1 MDIISKVERPRV
13 VGPLIGGWLGS
24 SGNELLPFQVS
35 TCLFDY
41 NYLLP
46 DKGSIRCYYL
56 YG

>member
-35 TCLFDY
+35 TV
-41 NYLLP
+41 YLIIIIYYQI
-46 DKGSIRCYYL
+46 KGR
-56 YG
+56 